1 MPNVHLT
8 QSRVNALRPRKRPF
22 ELRDSTLRG
31 FGVRV
36 MPSGAKCYFIHSQHD
51 GRRIWRVV
59 GLAPAMDFDEA
70 RVHARAMLGA
80 LRCGKVAPTRPANTA
95 FESVAEEVFRR
106 YTRHWKSATLTVNRQ
121 YLRKQILP
129 YFKGRPISEIT
140 VEEVRHWFDA
150 LHLTP
155 MAANRSLP
163 ILSVIRREA
172 EVYGYRPEESD
183 PCRGIQRYRSRGRER
198 FLSREEFAR
207 IGAVLRRLEGTRP
220 LQVGAIALLLHTGCR
235 RSEITTL
242 QWHHVREG
250 KLFLPDSK
258 TGPRT
263 VWLSRAAYGILHRLP
278 RKKRWIF
285 PSARRPGTPIS
296 AHTLY
301 EFWTRVREEAGVPN
315 VRLHDL
321 RHTYATFALRQGESV
336 LAIGRLLGHVNPL
349 TTLKYTHLADA
360 MVREAAETVGAILGG

>member
-59 GLAPAMDFDEA
+59 GLAPAMDLDEA

-163 ILSVIRREA
+163 ILSVIMREA
-172 EVYGYRPEESD
+172 EVYGYRPEESN

-198 FLSREEFAR
+198 FLCREEFAR

-250 KLFLPDSK
+250 KLFATDRMAVSCCLRNLAPFATQETLDLPL
-258 TGPRT
+258 RT
-263 VWLSRAAYGILHRLP
+263 QARDTHQCTDQHR
-278 RKKRWIF
+278 
-285 PSARRPGTPIS
+285 RRTPHQAS
-296 AHTLY
+296 SQDH
-301 EFWTRVREEAGVPN
+301 ERFR
-315 VRLHDL
+315 D
-321 RHTYATFALRQGESV
+321 RQG
-336 LAIGRLLGHVNPL
+336 VNDQL
-349 TTLKYTHLADA
+349 TTFGQCPRHPWPRSTPCRRQLNRDTSFSS
-360 MVREAAETVGAILGG
+360 